1 MGRNG
6 AVIHV
11 SSSPSTNSSPESREP
26 DVPVSGAYD
35 LARRSLL
42 LGLAAAGVVLT
53 APQAFADTTPS
64 RDAFLAV
71 SKLLTGFTSLDSGL
85 AARLYDALNASDP
98 KFNAG
103 VTALATLISQQNI
116 DPLSLQA
123 TLDGTHSDLAALP
136 RQIVTAWYM
145 GIVGT
150 GDAARCIAFETDLTN
165 VVVSDKL
172 TPPSFCFGGYGS
184 WTSQPV

>member
-71 SKLLTGFTSLDSGL
+71 SKLLTGFTSLDPGL
-85 AARLYDALNASDP
+85 AARLYDALNTNDP
-98 KFNAG
+98 KFTAG

-145 GIVGT
+145 GVVGT

-165 VVVSDKL
+165 IVVSDKL
-172 TPPSFCFGGYGS
+172 TPPSFCFGAYGS